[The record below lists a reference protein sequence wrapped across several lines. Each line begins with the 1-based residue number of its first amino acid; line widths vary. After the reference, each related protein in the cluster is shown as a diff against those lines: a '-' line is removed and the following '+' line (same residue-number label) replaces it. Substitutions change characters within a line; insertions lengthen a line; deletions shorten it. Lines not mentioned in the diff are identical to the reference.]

1 MEGGSAGTGGVVRIA
16 SRGSQLA
23 LWQTRAVEQAIRAAS
38 PGVEVRVR
46 VIRTTGDN
54 VQDVPLAKIGDKGLF
69 TKELDAALLSGE
81 ADLAVHSL
89 KDVPTRV
96 PDGLEIV
103 AVGRRED
110 PRDVI
115 LLPPGHAG
123 SLADLPAGARVGTSS
138 LRRRAQLCAARADLE
153 VLDLRGNLNTRL
165 AKLDRGDYD
174 AIVLAAA
181 GVLRLGW
188 EARIAAYLDPAE
200 WLPAVGQGALG
211 VVARSGD
218 ERIRSLLA
226 DFHDPLTAAC
236 TAAERA
242 FLAALE
248 GGCQIPIGALATLS
262 DEGLT
267 LHGLV
272 ADVDGADVLRD
283 SVFVAGDAW
292 TAASAEAGRDLAARM
307 LELGAGEVL
316 ARVRGESPR
325 VPEPAAP

>member
-1 MEGGSAGTGGVVRIA
+1 MSPDPVRIA

-23 LWQTRAVEQAIRAAS
+23 LWQTRAVEAAIRAAH
-38 PGVEVRVR
+38 PGLDVDIR

-54 VQDVPLAKIGDKGLF
+54 VQDVPLARIGDKGLF
-69 TKELDAALLSGE
+69 TKELDLALLTGQ

-110 PRDVI
+110 PRDVLI
-115 LLPPGHAG
+115 VPPGQTG
-123 SLADLPAGARVGTSS
+123 SLATLPAGARVGTSS
-138 LRRRAQLCAARADLE
+138 LRRIAQLRAARPELE
-153 VLDLRGNLNTRL
+153 AADLRGNLNTRL
-165 AKLDRGDYD
+165 AKLDRGEYD
-174 AIVLAAA
+174 AIILAAA

-188 EARIAAYLDPAE
+188 EERIAAYLDPAE

-211 VVARSGD
+211 VVCRAGD
-218 ERIRSLLA
+218 ERMRALLA
-226 DFHDPLTAAC
+226 DFHDPITAAC

-242 FLAALE
+242 FLARLE
-248 GGCQIPIGALATLS
+248 GGCQIPIGALAHLD

-272 ADVDGADVLRD
+272 ADVEGETVLRD
-283 SVFVAGDAW
+283 SVFVEGDAW
-292 TAASAEAGRDLAARM
+292 TAASADAGRSLAARM

-316 ARVRGESPR
+316 ARVRGETPR